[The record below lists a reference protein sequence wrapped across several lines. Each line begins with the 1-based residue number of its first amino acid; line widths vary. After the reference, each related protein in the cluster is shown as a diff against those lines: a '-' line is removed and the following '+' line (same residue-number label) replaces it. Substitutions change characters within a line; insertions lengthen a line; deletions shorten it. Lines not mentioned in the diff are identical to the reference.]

1 MKDNMFETDI
11 DDYDSDIDTPD
22 PDMLYRIIN
31 SPLPKMPKLVL
42 PKWFG
47 IPDFNLQWRRL
58 KCRKW
63 LLAAITV
70 GFLAIIG
77 GLLFHYSY
85 LLK

>member
-1 MKDNMFETDI
+1 M
-11 DDYDSDIDTPD
+11 PD
-22 PDMLYRIIN
+22 HNVFCRITN
-31 SPLPKMPKLVL
+31 SPLPKMLKLVL

-47 IPDFNLQWRRL
+47 IPDFNLPRRRL
-58 KCRKW
+58 KRGKW

-77 GLLFHYSY
+77 GLLFYYSY